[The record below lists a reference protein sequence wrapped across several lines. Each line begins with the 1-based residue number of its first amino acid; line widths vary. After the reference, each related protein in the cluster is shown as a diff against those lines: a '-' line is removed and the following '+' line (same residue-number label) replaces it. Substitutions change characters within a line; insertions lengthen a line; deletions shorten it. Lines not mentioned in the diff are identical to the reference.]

1 MTQPYCDPRHTST
14 LSPSNRAKYL
24 LHPDRTGRR
33 TTPTDKGKLVERRGR
48 KATGLRDKVL
58 RQRGCQR
65 TGRALPLP
73 GRYPAKGN
81 LLYQRPPKGHAS
93 RRFPLSVH
101 SRKRAI
107 RKDLRKS
114 RPLKKANSLKGED
127 AKPPV

>member
-24 LHPDRTGRR
+24 LQPDSTARR

-65 TGRALPLP
+65 TGSRHSPSQGAIQPKATSCTKTP
-73 GRYPAKGN
+73 E
-81 LLYQRPPKGHAS
+81 RPRLSAVSPVGT
-93 RRFPLSVH
+93 FPETG
-101 SRKRAI
+101 
-107 RKDLRKS
+107 DT
-114 RPLKKANSLKGED
+114 
-127 AKPPV
+127 